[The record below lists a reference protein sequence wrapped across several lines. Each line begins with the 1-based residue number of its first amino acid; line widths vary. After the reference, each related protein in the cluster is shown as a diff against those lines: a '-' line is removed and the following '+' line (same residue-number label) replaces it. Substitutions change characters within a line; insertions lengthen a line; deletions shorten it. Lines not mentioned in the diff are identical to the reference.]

1 MEGGEGGGEG
11 ALEASEAPGACGAEG
26 GAWWGGCNACR
37 CAGGAPACTRLWC
50 GLPDC
55 LAPAALPCRTDEV
68 LSCATRSAN
77 ERMSDMVDYYFLY
90 MPAMPEASQGRYRFY
105 SRSSSEALLVIETQH
120 Y

>member
-68 LSCATRSAN
+68 LS
-77 ERMSDMVDYYFLY
+77 
-90 MPAMPEASQGRYRFY
+90 YR
-105 SRSSSEALLVIETQH
+105 
-120 Y
+120 